1 VDKDAP
7 VEVDTGSGSHSGTKD
22 IIECND
28 EHVGKSVSNDLVD
41 DSQQTSTLE
50 DSCKKSELTE
60 SQTTTC
66 NEDDQSHSALRFE
79 TSLCGHELKAGMGLA
94 AAAKVFEAHRISAE
108 EFRSFALSII
118 KNENLIL
125 KFRERYLLW
134 EKDAPLVLGMTVF
147 GLDLPVEP
155 KDTNLVGLDDAVK
168 AKCDAP
174 GPASFGRRWRLWPMN
189 FQRFKTID
197 HTNSV
202 SSEEVFVD
210 SKSDCQTSVVEP
222 SPTSAMPISKF
233 ISISQVTTTIEFGSP
248 NKANSNSVHG
258 SALGAKEVDA
268 SRKNLGWPYNPFHVP
283 EDVKKH
289 GWGGAKLEAEWND
302 KFVEYEKKYS
312 EEAAKLKAIIAGK
325 LPAGWEKALPD
336 GPTHQPIENLAS
348 FKAMPNTLMLRPAD
362 GNETAGSYKV
372 AMVNR
377 KRPSIVALC
386 RQKFTQILGTP
397 IEGVEKGGYTI
408 SDNSS
413 GNKPDVILI
422 RIGFELE
429 IVVAAAKDLRKEGK
443 TVIVVSFVS
452 WELFDE
458 QTDEYDEN
466 VLPASVIARVSIE
479 AGSTFGW
486 HNIAGRKGKAIG
498 ID

>member
-1 VDKDAP
+1 
-7 VEVDTGSGSHSGTKD
+7 
-22 IIECND
+22 
-28 EHVGKSVSNDLVD
+28 
-41 DSQQTSTLE
+41 
-50 DSCKKSELTE
+50 
-60 SQTTTC
+60 
-66 NEDDQSHSALRFE
+66 
-79 TSLCGHELKAGMGLA
+79 MGLA

-289 GWGGAKLEAEWND
+289 GWGVRD
-302 KFVEYEKKYS
+302 
-312 EEAAKLKAIIAGK
+312 I
-325 LPAGWEKALPD
+325 
-336 GPTHQPIENLAS
+336 
-348 FKAMPNTLMLRPAD
+348 
-362 GNETAGSYKV
+362 
-372 AMVNR
+372 
-377 KRPSIVALC
+377 
-386 RQKFTQILGTP
+386 
-397 IEGVEKGGYTI
+397 
-408 SDNSS
+408 
-413 GNKPDVILI
+413 
-422 RIGFELE
+422 
-429 IVVAAAKDLRKEGK
+429 
-443 TVIVVSFVS
+443 FVS
-452 WELFDE
+452 
-458 QTDEYDEN
+458 
-466 VLPASVIARVSIE
+466 S
-479 AGSTFGW
+479 
-486 HNIAGRKGKAIG
+486 
-498 ID
+498 